1 MKRPTLVAVSSLV
14 AMAVPTVSEK
24 MTTSDMRKDIIRA
37 NVADIQQ
44 ETVNEVPTLD
54 TPNPQ
59 KTAVTTDNPDL
70 ITVALTQDGTGT
82 KIVNNRIQ
90 ATYYNTEK
98 NHVSQSQQKT
108 QAQSVQNVK
117 PVEVVSTQTE
127 TTEETTATI
136 SEIQES
142 PINNPEKVQI
152 SKSEIITLR
161 SNDLNFHKNSTDL
174 KKEAYPV
181 LRDIK
186 DYIEKNDFLVSIIG
200 YTDKSGSSSYNK
212 RLSLRRA
219 EKVSSKLIEIGLS
232 KDRVVDLIGRGEN
245 NPIKTNDTEEG
256 RERNRRVEFRFVK
269 KGQV

>member
-1 MKRPTLVAVSSLV
+1 MKKPTLVAVSSIV

-44 ETVNEVPTLD
+44 DVKNDVPTLD

-59 KTAVTTDNPDL
+59 KTVLAEENPDL
-70 ITVALTQDGTGT
+70 ITVILTQDGTGT
-82 KIVNNRIQ
+82 EIVDKKTSTPIAAPEQ
-90 ATYYNTEK
+90 TQQKSVT
-98 NHVSQSQQKT
+98 VSQQEPT
-108 QAQSVQNVK
+108 VK
-117 PVEVVSTQTE
+117 PVQSEQ
-127 TTEETTATI
+127 I
-136 SEIQES
+136 SSDIQKN
-142 PINNPEKVQI
+142 PINNPERVEI

-161 SNDLNFHKNSTDL
+161 TNDLSFHKNSIDIN
-174 KKEAYPV
+174 KEAYSV

-186 DYIEKNDFLVSIIG
+186 DYIENNDFIVSIVG
-200 YTDKSGSSSYNK
+200 YTDTRGASSYNK

-219 EKVSSKLIEIGLS
+219 EKVSSKLIELGLS
-232 KDRVVDLIGRGEN
+232 KDRVLDIIGRGES

-256 RERNRRVEFRFVK
+256 REGNRRVEFRFLK

>member
-1 MKRPTLVAVSSLV
+1 MKNPKLVAISSMV
-14 AMAVPTVSEK
+14 AMEVPTVSEK

-44 ETVNEVPTLD
+44 NVKNDVPTMD

-59 KTAVTTDNPDL
+59 KVATAALDNPDL

-82 KIVNNRIQ
+82 QIVNKKAPAPEQN
-90 ATYYNTEK
+90 
-98 NHVSQSQQKT
+98 QQKSSPVPP
-108 QAQSVQNVK
+108 QEPVVAPVQSEQL
-117 PVEVVSTQTE
+117 S
-127 TTEETTATI
+127 
-136 SEIQES
+136 SDIQKN
-142 PINNPEKVQI
+142 PINNPERVQI

-161 SNDLNFHKNSTDL
+161 TKDLSFHKNSVDIS
-174 KKEAYPV
+174 KEAYPV

-200 YTDKSGSSSYNK
+200 YTDTRGASSYNK

-219 EKVSSKLIEIGLS
+219 EKVSSKLIELGLS
-232 KDRVVDLIGRGEN
+232 KDRVLDLIGRGES
-245 NPIKTNDTEEG
+245 NPIRTNDTEEG
-256 RERNRRVEFRFVK
+256 REGNRRVEFRFVK

>member
-1 MKRPTLVAVSSLV
+1 MKKPTLVAVSSMV

-44 ETVNEVPTLD
+44 DTANEVPTLD

-59 KTAVTTDNPDL
+59 KPMTTADDPDL

-82 KIVNNRIQ
+82 RIVNNRSSG
-90 ATYYNTEK
+90 TYQTSGK
-98 NHVSQSQQKT
+98 NAVNLPQQKT
-108 QAQSVQNVK
+108 QVQAVQNDQLVTTA
-117 PVEVVSTQTE
+117 STQSE
-127 TTEETTATI
+127 AEQTTATV
-136 SEIQES
+136 SEIQEK
-142 PINNPEKVQI
+142 PINNPQKVQI

-161 SNDLNFHKNSTDL
+161 SNDLNFQKNSTDL

-200 YTDKSGSSSYNK
+200 YTDKSGVSSYNK

-219 EKVSSKLIEIGLS
+219 EKVSSKLIELGLS
-232 KDRVVDLIGRGEN
+232 KDRVVDLIGRGES
-245 NPIKTNDTEEG
+245 NPINTDDTEEG
-256 RERNRRVEFRFVK
+256 REGNRRVEFRFVK

>member
-1 MKRPTLVAVSSLV
+1 MKKPTLVAVSSMV

-24 MTTSDMRKDIIRA
+24 ITTSDMRKDIIRA

-44 ETVNEVPTLD
+44 DVQNDVPTLD

-59 KTAVTTDNPDL
+59 KTIAAADNPDL

-82 KIVNNRIQ
+82 QIVNTKAPEVEQKPQ
-90 ATYYNTEK
+90 AT
-98 NHVSQSQQKT
+98 QSAPQQK
-108 QAQSVQNVK
+108 Q
-117 PVEVVSTQTE
+117 PVVSSALPE
-127 TTEETTATI
+127 
-136 SEIQES
+136 SVSSDIQEK
-142 PINNPEKVQI
+142 PINNPQRVQI

-161 SNDLNFHKNSTDL
+161 TNDLKFHKNSVDIN
-174 KKEAYPV
+174 KEAYPV

-200 YTDKSGSSSYNK
+200 YTDTRGAASYNK

-219 EKVSSKLIEIGLS
+219 EKVSSKLIELGLS
-232 KDRVVDLIGRGEN
+232 KDRVLDLIGRGEN
-245 NPIKTNDTEEG
+245 NPVGTNDTEEG
-256 RERNRRVEFRFVK
+256 REGNRRVEFKFIK

>member
-1 MKRPTLVAVSSLV
+1 MKKPTLVAVSSMV

-24 MTTSDMRKDIIRA
+24 ITTSDMRKDIIRA

-44 ETVNEVPTLD
+44 DVQNDVPTLD

-59 KTAVTTDNPDL
+59 KTIAAADNPDL

-82 KIVNNRIQ
+82 QIVNKKAPAPEQ
-90 ATYYNTEK
+90 KQGTPPASPQEQPP
-98 NHVSQSQQKT
+98 VSS
-108 QAQSVQNVK
+108 AQ
-117 PVEVVSTQTE
+117 PE
-127 TTEETTATI
+127 TTV
-136 SEIQES
+136 SNIQET
-142 PINNPEKVQI
+142 PISNPERVQI

-161 SNDLNFHKNSTDL
+161 TNDLNFQKNSVDISR
-174 KKEAYPV
+174 EAVPV

-200 YTDKSGSSSYNK
+200 YTDTRGASSYNK

-219 EKVSSKLIEIGLS
+219 EKVSSKLIELGLS
-232 KDRVVDLIGRGEN
+232 KDRVLDLIGRGES
-245 NPIKTNDTEEG
+245 NPIRTNDTEEG
-256 RERNRRVEFRFVK
+256 REVNRRVEFKFIK